1 MDLVDEIKTVSEGV
15 IELNPTSIFIVS
27 IIGLIATLTFIFIFR
42 ERLQESYGK
51 RIYLWFLFLICLN
64 IINIV
69 FMTWYYNKKQ
79 NNIIGDRGPRG
90 NRGKI
95 GKKGSNVVCSLC
107 STEEIGIQYSDNYN
121 LVGRINK
128 TTNVIGQ
135 VSLWRGAG
143 MLGLCALG
151 DTIFTHK
158 DSNKS
163 RTYLAGYGSKPP
175 TDFKKLIEISDGITI
190 ITLWEPIPPKD
201 YSFLGHFAM
210 VGQKK
215 PDPANVACLPTG
227 CLSSSSPLL
236 YVASFP
242 SIDIIPS
249 NSANRNLKF
258 CSFWRTPLNHFYC
271 KPSDNNNYTTN
282 SLYYNLVEG
291 SPEYYDN
298 QRKEPIP
305 EKYDEIINILK
316 DKVSVIYHAPRGR
329 EKEFNTIFIEN
340 IRNDKGRITTIQ
352 IHGST
357 YNKLLKNTSSF
368 EKYLAFFRNSI
379 TYVDKLKED
388 NPKIVKFITDEKNTN
403 RKNGF
408 TGLIKQLENN
418 SVDSFKKFVGVFEKN
433 PQTAMKLFQDP
444 TNSFGI
450 NTKMYDDMTVA
461 ERKSSFE
468 ILINKLNK
476 AEIDAVLTKLNSV
489 GIDDQPDQDKLF
501 DILNSKEKSK
511 IANAYATEEE
521 VDPSLTLYDDLFYL
535 FSRGLDDQIAASE
548 EDAIE
553 GGYYLL
559 DVENRQR
566 KNFFDY
572 IKTFVKPNLPT
583 YAFRKKCMM
592 FVDVDKDRNEIINNL
607 IQVYDLISNELDDV
621 NRLDKCDNQEVL
633 GKYYTYMMQR
643 VDNQFKSIENYNE
656 KIKDREFSY
665 FPTSRLK
672 WLLNEMTKYYQ
683 KIKENCNSDDRVKTI
698 SQIKTY
704 RDQLLSDFNK
714 SVDFNNYNLKF
725 KDKRRKLIDINFKI
739 NNSDFDSFNLEQLKK
754 ILQIITDYYEAKVK
768 ESKDAKNKL
777 LNNKKLSNNTPTDT
791 DVNNNILNSKD
802 KKKEKHL
809 IDINV
814 TDIIGNKT
822 LKDNKI
828 LRDISGVTEL
838 QRDIDSYDN
847 FREPKMRKSSIATDV
862 DYYIKKKPEHK

>member
-15 IELNPTSIFIVS
+15 LELNPTSIFIVS

-42 ERLQESYGK
+42 ERLLESYGK
-51 RIYLWFLFLICLN
+51 RIYLWFLFIICLN
-64 IINIV
+64 ILNIV

-79 NNIIGDRGPRG
+79 NTIIGDRGPRG
-90 NRGKI
+90 NLGDI
-95 GKKGSNVVCSLC
+95 GKKGDNATCSLC
-107 STEEIGIQYSDNYN
+107 SSQEEIGVQYSDNYF

-128 TTNVIGQ
+128 TSNVLGQ

-143 MLGLCALG
+143 MLGLSPLG
-151 DTIFTHK
+151 DTIFTQK
-158 DSNKS
+158 DANKS

-175 TDFKKLIEISDGITI
+175 TDFKKLIEITDGITI
-190 ITLWEPIPPKD
+190 ITLWEPIPPPG

-215 PDPANVACLPTG
+215 PDADNVACLPTG

-298 QRKEPIP
+298 KRNEPIP
-305 EKYDEIINILK
+305 EKYDEIMNLLK
-316 DKVSVIYHAPRGR
+316 DKVSVIYHAQKSR

-340 IRNDKGRITTIQ
+340 IRNDKGKITKIN

-357 YNKLLKNTSSF
+357 YNKLLKNTGSF

-379 TYVDKLKED
+379 VYVDKLKEES
-388 NPKIVKFITDEKNTN
+388 PKLIKFIPDEKNTN
-403 RKNGF
+403 TKNGF
-408 TGLIKQLENN
+408 TGLIKQIEND
-418 SVDSFKKFVGVFEKN
+418 SVSSFKKFIGVFEKN

-450 NTKMYDDMTVA
+450 NTKMYDDMTVG

-476 AEIDAVLTKLNSV
+476 QEIEAVLRKLSSV
-489 GIDDQPDQDKLF
+489 GIDDVPDQDKLF
-501 DILNSKEKSK
+501 DILNSKQKSK
-511 IANAYATEEE
+511 IANAYVTEEE

-535 FSRGLDDQIAASE
+535 FSRGLDDQIAANE
-548 EDAIE
+548 NDAIE

-592 FVDVDKDRNEIINNL
+592 FVDVDKERNEIINNL

-633 GKYYTYMMQR
+633 GKYYTHMMKR

-665 FPTSRLK
+665 FPTSRIK
-672 WLLNEMTKYYQ
+672 WLLNEMKTYYQ
-683 KIKENCNSDDRVKTI
+683 KIKENCNSDERVKHI

-704 RDQLLSDFNK
+704 RDQLTSDFNT
-714 SVDFNNYNLKF
+714 SVDFNNYDLKF
-725 KDKRRKLIDINFKI
+725 KNRRRKLIDINLKV
-739 NNSDFDSFNLEQLKK
+739 NNSDFDDFNLEQLKK
-754 ILQIITDYYEAKVK
+754 ILQIITDYYEAKLK
-768 ESKDAKNKL
+768 ESKDAKKKL
-777 LNNKKLSNNTPTDT
+777 LNNKST
-791 DVNNNILNSKD
+791 DVNNNIPVYD
-802 KKKEKHL
+802 DKEKHL

-814 TDIIGNKT
+814 TDTISKIIKNDT
-822 LKDNKI
+822 LKNSRI
-828 LRDISGVTEL
+828 LRDMTGVTQM
-838 QRDIDSYDN
+838 QRDIDGYDN
-847 FREPKMRKSSIATDV
+847 LREPKMRQSKVSSDI
-862 DYYIKKKPEHK
+862 DYYIKGKKEK